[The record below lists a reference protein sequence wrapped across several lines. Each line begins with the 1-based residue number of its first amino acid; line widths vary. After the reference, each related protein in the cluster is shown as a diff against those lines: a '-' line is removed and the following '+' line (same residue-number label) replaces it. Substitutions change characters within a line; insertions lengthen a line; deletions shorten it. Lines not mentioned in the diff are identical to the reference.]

1 MRKIKT
7 QVGIIGAGPAG
18 LLLGQMLYNRG
29 IEAVILESRDRDYVR
44 ARLRAGVQEQN
55 TVSTFIA
62 EGVGKNLQANN
73 MVHKG
78 IYLHFNNEK
87 HYLNV
92 EERLEQRQLKLREL
106 RKKNPKFILRTMER
120 KRY

>member
-1 MRKIKT
+1 MQKIKT

-62 EGVGKNLQANN
+62 EGVGKNLFICILI
-73 MVHKG
+73 M
-78 IYLHFNNEK
+78 
-87 HYLNV
+87 
-92 EERLEQRQLKLREL
+92 
-106 RKKNPKFILRTMER
+106 KNII
-120 KRY
+120 